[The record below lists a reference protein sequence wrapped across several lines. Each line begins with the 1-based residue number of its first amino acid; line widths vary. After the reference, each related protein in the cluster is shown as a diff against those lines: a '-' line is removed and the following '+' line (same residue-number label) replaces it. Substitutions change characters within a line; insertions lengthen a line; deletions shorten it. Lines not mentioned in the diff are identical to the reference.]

1 MKEHEQQVYE
11 EKVRSLINISH
22 ELRTP
27 LTLVH
32 APLRAFK
39 QYTGETPTQYKEK
52 AEAGKE
58 KRVIRATREITIFK
72 AQITQISQL
81 FYDNYHSKN
90 REIRATRA

>member
-1 MKEHEQQVYE
+1 MRHLELSNNIQ
-11 EKVRSLINISH
+11 EKHRLNIKKSRS
-22 ELRTP
+22 R
-27 LTLVH
+27 
-32 APLRAFK
+32 K
-39 QYTGETPTQYKEK
+39 G
-52 AEAGKE
+52 